1 MARMFG
7 FECNSEE
14 LRKYP
19 LSVYSAVAEYRGLA
33 CDQHAMDIIDKNP
46 KEEVLSDYLSWH
58 GIRGYTNTIVNIMQ
72 A

>member
-7 FECNSEE
+7 FECNGKE

-19 LSVYSAVAEYRGLA
+19 LSVYSAVSEYRGLV
-33 CDQHAMDIIDKNP
+33 CDHYAMDIIDCNP
-46 KEEVLSDYLSWH
+46 KEEVLSDYLAWH
-58 GIRGYTNTIVNIMQ
+58 GIRGYTITIVTIMK

>member
-1 MARMFG
+1 MNKHTF
-7 FECNSEE
+7 NVTTEE
-14 LRKYP
+14 KRKYP
-19 LSVYSAVAEYRGLA
+19 YKVYKDVAEYRGLA
-33 CDQHAMDIIDKNP
+33 CDTYAMDIIDKNP